1 MSAQSLT
8 FMTTLLLAKKTATGL
23 RVPDEIVEQ
32 LGAGKK
38 PAVKVTINN
47 YTYPST
53 VAVMDGTFML
63 PVSADVREK
72 SGIQA
77 GDEVEVALELDLE
90 TREVAL
96 PADFES
102 ALNANNAAKQFFQT
116 LSNSNKKRFT
126 IPIEQAKTEDT
137 RKNVSKRRSRI
148 WNKAKKPDPCS
159 DQAFETIY

>member
-1 MSAQSLT
+1 MSAQTLT
-8 FMTTLLLAKKTATGL
+8 FKTTLLLAKKTATGL

-32 LGAGKK
+32 LGAG
-38 PAVKVTINN
+38 N

-77 GDEVEVALELDLE
+77 GDEVEVALELDME

-102 ALNANNAAKQFFQT
+102 ALGRNNAAKQFFQT

-137 RKNVSKRRSRI
+137 RKKRI
-148 WNKAKKPDPCS
+148 EKAIADLEQGKK
-159 DQAFETIY
+159 A